1 MMKRKALVDL
11 HADARVDDL
20 DLPPL
25 EGGHELPP
33 PLPPP
38 PPPLPAREFF
48 VSEPIVHSSSG
59 PRHRPSQRKHRL
71 SDSPPPPSAEQPW
84 KEASSW
90 MVQTFERRHLL
101 LRPALQAYLQP
112 VGVSSSK
119 RCHTVEGFF
128 QAFWTREQGK
138 CARAL
143 GAAVQFLLME
153 LWRARLVVRATGAVL
168 GAPPFALP
176 AERRHLRDLV
186 DPLLQAASA
195 EAAESTQSH
204 RESVEFAD
212 VVVALAL
219 MALRKRML
227 SGAADADAD
236 LSSGKSSGKQAA
248 AAGDQQAAPGVVAG
262 VGPPPHGKASGSHP
276 RR

>member
-1 MMKRKALVDL
+1 MKRKADL
-11 HADARVDDL
+11 NADARVDDF

-25 EGGHELPP
+25 EGGHEPPP

-38 PPPLPAREFF
+38 PPPLPSREFF
-48 VSEPIVHSSSG
+48 VSEPIVHSSG

-71 SDSPPPPSAEQPW
+71 SDSPPPPSAKQPW

-112 VGVSSSK
+112 VGHSSSK
-119 RCHTVEGFF
+119 RCHTAEGFF

-153 LWRARLVVRATGAVL
+153 LWRARLVVRASGAVL

-176 AERRHLRDLV
+176 VERRLLRDLV

-227 SGAADADAD
+227 SGAADTDAD
-236 LSSGKSSGKQAA
+236 LSSGKSSSKQAA
-248 AAGDQQAAPGVVAG
+248 AAGDQQAAPG
-262 VGPPPHGKASGSHP
+262 
-276 RR
+276 